1 MIKAVFG
8 LFIFILIF
16 SPLAF
21 GTVEAWSLTIMET
34 LTVFTFLLFMIRA
47 NRQKEVFLYKTPGIV
62 PLLFFL
68 VYILMQ
74 LIPLPQEIVRNLSPE
89 TYRLYKETVFAGEPS
104 GWISLSINKKATLM
118 EFFRIASYVI
128 FYVLTV
134 QLFTKKDNLKKGIG
148 SVIVFASVLSFFAIL
163 QHLLSNNKIF
173 WVREL
178 TQGGTPFGQYVNRN
192 HYAGLMEMLFP
203 LVLGL
208 FLFYKPR
215 IFRRSFREKMSDLFN
230 RQATNIYILLGFA
243 AVLTATSVFLS
254 LSRSGIVSLC
264 LSMIFFGLMVL
275 SKGADKKRAV
285 IIIVVA
291 VLIVLSVGWFGWK
304 PIFERFEALKNAR
317 GDISELRFEVWKD
330 SINIAHDFPVS
341 GTGFGTFVNI
351 YPKYRS
357 IPGDTIVDHAHND
370 YIEFLSDGGAVA
382 CLIVLWFILAFAYK
396 IFSAFRK
403 RREIYSIYL
412 FIASVTG
419 ILALSMHSLTDFN
432 LHIGANGLYLFFLL
446 GLSVSAANT
455 RIREGLN
462 NTYLQKK
469 RLPAKVLPA
478 FIGILLAAVFIIN
491 AGVLAGGL
499 FFMKIKDVKLR
510 DNTTKQDLDNLKH
523 AAYMAA
529 LCDPLEAKY
538 HYAVANIER
547 FLSNDPAALHHYT
560 RAVELNPTGGEYL
573 QRLGLILSELKRDE
587 AAEELLRAGVIYEVR
602 NTARYKRYAL
612 WLFSMGRKDDGIR
625 IIRKAISLE
634 PEKTREYITLMIL
647 NNLGDREI
655 SGALPDRVEPHQLFA
670 DYLYRT
676 GNERM
681 AGEMYLNSL
690 KYLRNEDRVSPSYF
704 YRVRDYYLKKGG
716 NEEAL
721 QIMRKAIEMLPGD
734 AGVRIRTAEIYEK
747 LGKND
752 KAEEEYGNAISIDP
766 ANQEAK
772 TRLDKLLIKNKR

>member
-1 MIKAVFG
+1 MTKAGFG
-8 LFIFILIF
+8 LFIFILLF

-21 GTVEAWSLTIMET
+21 GTVESWSFTVMET
-34 LTVFTFLLFMIRA
+34 CTVFAFLLILIGA
-47 NRQKEVFLYKTPGIV
+47 ARQKQGFLYETPGV
-62 PLLFFL
+62 LPLLFFL
-68 VYILMQ
+68 IYILLQ
-74 LIPLPQEIVRNLSPE
+74 LVPLPQEIVRKVSPE
-89 TYRLYKETVFAGEPS
+89 TYRLYKETVLVVQPEA
-104 GWISLSINKKATLM
+104 WMSLSINKKATLM
-118 EFFRIASYVI
+118 EFFRIASYII

-134 QLFTKKDNLKKGIG
+134 QLFTKKEALKKTVAV
-148 SVIVFASVLSFFAIL
+148 VIIFASVLSFFAIL
-163 QHLLSNNKIF
+163 QHFIPNNKIY
-173 WVREL
+173 WAREL
-178 TQGGTPFGQYVNRN
+178 TKGGSMFGPYVNRN

-203 LVLGL
+203 LILGL
-208 FLFYKPR
+208 FLFYKPQV
-215 IFRRSFREKMSDLFN
+215 FRRSFREKVSALFN
-230 RQATNIYILLGFA
+230 RQATNIYMLLGFS
-243 AVLTATSVFLS
+243 AVLTATSVFLT

-264 LSMIFFGLMVL
+264 LSMVFFGLMFL
-275 SKGADKKRAV
+275 SKGDDKKRAV
-285 IIIVVA
+285 IIIVIGI
-291 VLIVLSVGWFGWK
+291 LIVLSVGWFGWD
-304 PIFERFEALKNAR
+304 PIFERFGTLKNAQ
-317 GDISELRFEVWKD
+317 GDISEMRLQIWKD
-330 SINIAHDFPVS
+330 GLNIIGDFPLT

-351 YPKYRS
+351 YPKYRT
-357 IPGDTIVDHAHND
+357 IPGDAIASHAHND
-370 YIEFLSDGGAVA
+370 YIEFLSDGGVAA

-403 RREIYSIYL
+403 RREVYSIYL

-419 ILALSMHSLTDFN
+419 ILALAMHSLTDFN

-455 RIREGLN
+455 RMREGLN
-462 NTYLQKK
+462 DTYLQKK

-478 FIGILLAAVFIIN
+478 FIGILLAAVFIFD
-491 AGVLAGGL
+491 AGVVASGL

-510 DNTTKQDLDNLKH
+510 DDTTKQDLNDMKH

-547 FLSNDPAALHHYT
+547 LLSNDQAALHHYT

-573 QRLGLILSELKRDE
+573 QRLGLILSELKPDE
-587 AAEELLRAGVIYEVR
+587 AAEELLRAGIIYEVR

-612 WLFSMGRKDDGIR
+612 WLFSMGRKNDGIR
-625 IIRKAISLE
+625 IIRQAISLE

-647 NNLGDREI
+647 NNLGDGEI

-676 GNERM
+676 GNESM
-681 AGEMYLNSL
+681 AEESYLSSL
-690 KYLRNEDRVSPSYF
+690 KYLRNEGLVSPSYF
-704 YRVRDYYLKKGG
+704 YRVCNYYLKKGG

-752 KAEEEYGNAISIDP
+752 KAEEEYRKALSIAP

-772 TRLDKLLIKNKR
+772 TRLDKLLIKNK

>member
-1 MIKAVFG
+1 MTKTVFG
-8 LFIFILIF
+8 LFVFILLF

-21 GTVEAWSLTIMET
+21 GTVESWSFTVMET
-34 LTVFTFLLFMIRA
+34 CTVFAFLLFLIGA
-47 NRQKEVFLYKTPGIV
+47 ARQKQGFLYETPGV
-62 PLLFFL
+62 LPLLFFL
-68 VYILMQ
+68 IYILLQ
-74 LIPLPQEIVRNLSPE
+74 LVPLPQEIVRKVSPE
-89 TYRLYKETVFAGEPS
+89 TYRLYKETVLVVQPEA
-104 GWISLSINKKATLM
+104 WMSLSINKKATLM
-118 EFFRIASYVI
+118 EFFRIASYII

-134 QLFTKKDNLKKGIG
+134 QLFTKKEALKKTVAV
-148 SVIVFASVLSFFAIL
+148 VIIFASVLSFFAIL
-163 QHLLSNNKIF
+163 QHFIPNNKIY
-173 WVREL
+173 WAREL
-178 TQGGTPFGQYVNRN
+178 TKGGSMFGPYVNRN

-208 FLFYKPR
+208 FLFYKPQV
-215 IFRRSFREKMSDLFN
+215 FRRSFREKVSALFN
-230 RQATNIYILLGFA
+230 RQATNIYMLLGFS
-243 AVLTATSVFLS
+243 AVLTATSVFLT

-264 LSMIFFGLMVL
+264 LSMVFFGLMFL
-275 SKGADKKRAV
+275 SKGDDKKRAV
-285 IIIVVA
+285 IIIVIGI
-291 VLIVLSVGWFGWK
+291 LIVLSVGWFGWD
-304 PIFERFEALKNAR
+304 PIFERFGTLKNAQ
-317 GDISELRFEVWKD
+317 GDISEMRLQIWKD
-330 SINIAHDFPVS
+330 GLNIIGDFPLT

-351 YPKYRS
+351 YPKYRT
-357 IPGDTIVDHAHND
+357 IPGDAIASHAHND
-370 YIEFLSDGGAVA
+370 YIEFLSDGGVAA

-403 RREIYSIYL
+403 RREVYSIYL

-419 ILALSMHSLTDFN
+419 ILALAMHSLTDFN

-455 RIREGLN
+455 RMREGLN
-462 NTYLQKK
+462 DTYLQHK
-469 RLPAKVLPA
+469 RMPAKVLPA
-478 FIGILLAAVFIIN
+478 FIGILLAAVFIFN
-491 AGVLAGGL
+491 AGVLAGGF
-499 FFMKIKDVKLR
+499 FFMKIRDVKLR
-510 DNTTKQDLDNLKH
+510 DDTTRQDLNNMKH

-547 FLSNDPAALHHYT
+547 LLSNDQAALHHYT

-573 QRLGLILSELKRDE
+573 QRLGLILSELKPDE
-587 AAEELLRAGVIYEVR
+587 AAEELLRAGIIYEVR

-647 NNLGDREI
+647 NNLGDGEI

-681 AGEMYLNSL
+681 AEESYLNSL
-690 KYLRNEDRVSPSYF
+690 KYLGNEGHVSPAHF
-704 YRVRDYYLKKGG
+704 YRVRNYYLKKGG

-734 AGVRIRTAEIYEK
+734 AGVRVRTAEIYEK

-752 KAEEEYGNAISIDP
+752 KAEEEYIKALSLAP
-766 ANQEAK
+766 ENQEAK
-772 TRLDKLLIKNKR
+772 KRLDKLLIKNK

>member
-1 MIKAVFG
+1 MTKAVFG
-8 LFIFILIF
+8 LFIFILLF

-21 GTVEAWSLTIMET
+21 GTVENWSFTVMET
-34 LTVFTFLLFMIRA
+34 CTVFAFLLILIGA
-47 NRQKEVFLYKTPGIV
+47 ARQKQGFLYETPGIL

-68 VYILMQ
+68 IYILLQ
-74 LIPLPQEIVRNLSPE
+74 LVPLPQEIVRKVSPE
-89 TYRLYKETVFAGEPS
+89 TYRLYKETVLVVQPEA
-104 GWISLSINKKATLM
+104 WMSLSINKKATLM
-118 EFFRIASYVI
+118 EFFRIASYII

-134 QLFTKKDNLKKGIG
+134 QLFTKKEALKKTVAV
-148 SVIVFASVLSFFAIL
+148 VIIFASVLSFFAIL
-163 QHLLSNNKIF
+163 QHFIPNNKIY
-173 WVREL
+173 WAREL
-178 TQGGTPFGQYVNRN
+178 TKGGSMFGPYVNRN

-203 LVLGL
+203 LILGL
-208 FLFYKPR
+208 FLFYKPQV
-215 IFRRSFREKMSDLFN
+215 FRRSFREKISALFN
-230 RQATNIYILLGFA
+230 RHATNIYMLLGFS
-243 AVLTATSVFLS
+243 AVLTATSVFLT

-264 LSMIFFGLMVL
+264 LSMVFFGLMFL
-275 SKGADKKRAV
+275 SKGVNKKRAV
-285 IIIVVA
+285 IIIVIGI
-291 VLIVLSVGWFGWK
+291 LIFLSVGWFGWS
-304 PIFERFEALKNAR
+304 PIFERFGKLQNAQ
-317 GDISELRFEVWKD
+317 GDISEMRLQIWKD
-330 SINIAHDFPVS
+330 GMNIIGDFPLT
-341 GTGFGTFVNI
+341 GTGFGTFINI

-357 IPGDTIVDHAHND
+357 IPGDAIASHAHND
-370 YIEFLSDGGAVA
+370 YIEFLSDGGALA
-382 CLIVLWFILAFAYK
+382 CLIVLWFILTFAYN
-396 IFSAFRK
+396 ILSAFRK
-403 RREIYSIYL
+403 RREVYSIYL

-455 RIREGLN
+455 RMREGLN
-462 NTYLQKK
+462 DTYLQKK

-478 FIGILLAAVFIIN
+478 FIGILLAAVFIFN
-491 AGVLAGGL
+491 SGVLAGGL

-510 DNTTKQDLDNLKH
+510 DDTSKQDLDNMKH

-547 FLSNDPAALHHYT
+547 LISNDQAALHHYG

-573 QRLGLILSELKRDE
+573 QRLGLILSELKPGE
-587 AAEELLRAGVIYEVR
+587 AGEELLRAGIIYEVH
-602 NTARYKRYAL
+602 NTARDKRYAL

-647 NNLGDREI
+647 NNLSDGEI

-676 GNERM
+676 GHERM
-681 AGEMYLNSL
+681 AEETYLNSM
-690 KYLRNEDRVSPSYF
+690 KYLRNENRVSPEYF
-704 YRVRDYYLKKGG
+704 YRIRNYYLKKGG

-747 LGKND
+747 LGNND
-752 KAEEEYGNAISIDP
+752 KAEEEYRKALSIAP

-772 TRLDKLLIKNKR
+772 TRLDKLLIKNK